1 VLLGAAYAQAQ
12 AGGKMKLRV
21 KLFGL
26 MVGLV
31 LALGLAT
38 VSGHAQPREE
48 HVVPLKELHKDAAQP
63 AQTRSANEAAL
74 KQFFSSD
81 QAQKALR
88 SANVDYQQVDK
99 AVGQLGDEDLAKLA
113 ERSRQAQSDFA
124 AGSISRQGWIIIL
137 VAVAALIIA
146 LAIVF

>member
-1 VLLGAAYAQAQ
+1 
-12 AGGKMKLRV
+12 MKLRV
-21 KLFGL
+21 KLAGF

-38 VSGHAQPREE
+38 VSGHAQSREE
-48 HVVPLKELHKDAAQP
+48 HVVPLGELHKDAAQP

-74 KQFFSSD
+74 EEFFSSD
-81 QAQKALR
+81 EAHKALR
-88 SANVDYQQVDK
+88 SANVDYQKVDHS
-99 AVGQLGDEDLAKLA
+99 VGQLSDEDLAKLA

-124 AGSISRQGWIIIL
+124 AGSINRNGWVVIL

-146 LAIVF
+146 LAIAF